1 MGGSRK
7 TGVTDPQRESEDG
20 RYLAV
25 NRAFCEIT
33 GHAEAEL
40 LATDFQSITHP
51 EDVAASLRGRQ
62 QLVAALR
69 EDARRVGQFG
79 STKLPRARN

>member
-1 MGGSRK
+1 MAI
-7 TGVTDPQRESEDG
+7 VTPDG
-20 RYLAV
+20 RYLEV

-33 GHAEAEL
+33 GYTEAEL

-69 EDARRVGQFG
+69 EDAR
-79 STKLPRARN
+79 